1 MQNSIN
7 RVALVSVILATMVA
21 PGCVTAGKYYALEQD
36 LIRAEEALDVASG
49 ELQYSQENLEAAEAY
64 LTQAGATAQRAN
76 QLQRDLNDSEARAKL
91 LEDELRK
98 VGGHQSDLAA
108 LGLEEIINADE
119 GMIGYR
125 GEGDIFFTS
134 GQDQLTAKGK
144 TAMDRIFSRLRDTEY
159 PIRIDG
165 HTDTDPIVR
174 TKDKWPRGNIMLA
187 AHRAMSVRDYLI
199 SKGIPKERI
208 TIASFGPFKPISN
221 GTDKASKAKNR
232 RVELM
237 LKVTEGKRN

>member
-7 RVALVSVILATMVA
+7 KIALIGVILATIGA
-21 PGCVTAGKYYALEQD
+21 PGCVTAGKYYALEQE
-36 LIRAEEALDVASG
+36 LLRAEEALGVAEG
-49 ELQYSQENLEAAEAY
+49 DLEYSQENLEAAEAY

-76 QLQRDLNDSEARAKL
+76 QLQRDLQDAEARAKM
-91 LEDELRK
+91 LEDELRR
-98 VGGHQSDLAA
+98 VGGLKSDLAA
-108 LGLEEIINADE
+108 IGLEEIINADE

-125 GEGDIFFTS
+125 GEGDVFFTS
-134 GQDQLTAKGK
+134 GQDELTSEGK
-144 TAMDRIFSRLRDTEY
+144 SAMDQIFSRLNDTAY

-174 TKDKWPRGNIMLA
+174 TKAKWPRGNMMLA

-199 SKGIPKERI
+199 SKGIAQERI
-208 TIASFGPFKPISN
+208 TIASFGPFKPIAA

-232 RVELM
+232 RVEIM
-237 LKVTEGKRN
+237 LKVAEGKGS

>member
-7 RVALVSVILATMVA
+7 RFALVGVILATIGA
-21 PGCVTAGKYYALEQD
+21 PGCVTAGKYYALEQE
-36 LIRAEEALDVASG
+36 LMRAEEALGLAENDL
-49 ELQYSQENLEAAEAY
+49 EYSQENLEAAEGY
-64 LTQAGATAQRAN
+64 LVQAGATAQRAN
-76 QLQRDLNDSEARAKL
+76 QLQRDLNDSEARAKM
-91 LEDELRK
+91 LEDKLRQ
-98 VGGHQSDLAA
+98 VGGRQSDLAA
-108 LGLEEIINADE
+108 LGLEEIINSDE

-134 GQDQLTAKGK
+134 GQDQLTTKGK
-144 TAMDRIFSRLRDTEY
+144 AAMDQIFARLQDTEY

-199 SKGIPKERI
+199 SKGIAKERI
-208 TIASFGPFKPISN
+208 TIASFGPFKPISMGN
-221 GTDKASKAKNR
+221 DKASKAKNR
-232 RVELM
+232 RVEIM
-237 LKVTEGKRN
+237 LKVAEGKGS

>member
-7 RVALVSVILATMVA
+7 RFALVGVILATIGA
-21 PGCVTAGKYYALEQD
+21 PGCVTAGKYYALEQE
-36 LIRAEEALDVASG
+36 LMRAEEALGVAESDL
-49 ELQYSQENLEAAEAY
+49 EYSQENLEAAEAY

-76 QLQRDLNDSEARAKL
+76 QLQRDLDDSEARAKR
-91 LEDELRK
+91 LEDELRQ
-98 VGGHQSDLAA
+98 VSGRHSDLAA
-108 LGLEEIINADE
+108 LGLEEIINPDE

-125 GEGDIFFTS
+125 GEGDIFFPS
-134 GQDQLTAKGK
+134 GQDELATKGK
-144 TAMDRIFSRLRDTEY
+144 AALDQIFTRLKDTEY

-199 SKGIPKERI
+199 SKGIAKERI
-208 TIASFGPFKPISN
+208 TIASFGSFKPIATGN
-221 GTDKASKAKNR
+221 DKASKAKNR
-232 RVELM
+232 RVEIM
-237 LKVTEGKRN
+237 LKVAEGKGS